1 MYYIKKLFT
10 MKNLLGIAGIG
21 GILMLLALL
30 LNYMQGTI

>member
-10 MKNLLGIAGIG
+10 MKNLLGIAGIV